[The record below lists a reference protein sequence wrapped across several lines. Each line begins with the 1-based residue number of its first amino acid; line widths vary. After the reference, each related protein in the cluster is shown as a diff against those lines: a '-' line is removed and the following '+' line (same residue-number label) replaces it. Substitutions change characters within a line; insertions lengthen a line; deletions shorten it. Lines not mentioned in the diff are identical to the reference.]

1 MNHIM
6 TRIFLA
12 FLTSLMTLAITG
24 LPALARGVHTIDF
37 GRSTAGTEP
46 TSFSALVGIW
56 HQDRDEARNIYAV
69 DGREWEQGLL
79 APGAAE
85 KARALYGD
93 ASTDFLRNL
102 ENYRYYPLTVLKE
115 LKHFREGSIEVSF
128 KPVSGRIDQAAGIA
142 FNIKPNGEYLVLRAN
157 ALEDNLVLFRLD
169 QGRRSTL
176 QWIGKVPV
184 PSNRWHTLRVVVT
197 GKKIEGYLNG
207 TKYVD
212 YQWNEKI
219 DGRIGLWSKADSFV
233 FFDKFSVTDK

>member
-1 MNHIM
+1 MNRNLI
-6 TRIFLA
+6 RIIRVL
-12 FLTSLMTLAITG
+12 LTSVMTLAITA
-24 LPALARGVHTIDF
+24 LPARAKGTHTIDF
-37 GRSTAGTEP
+37 VRGTPGTEAA
-46 TSFSALVGIW
+46 SFSALVGIW
-56 HQDRDEARNIYAV
+56 HVDRDGTRNIYAA
-69 DGREWEQGLL
+69 DGRDWEQGLM

-85 KARALYGD
+85 KAKALYGEG
-93 ASTDFLRNL
+93 STEFLRNL
-102 ENYRYYPLTVLKE
+102 ENYRYYPLTILKE
-115 LKHFREGSIEVSF
+115 VKSFREGSIEVSF

-169 QGRRSTL
+169 QGRRSTV

-184 PSNRWHTLRVVVT
+184 PSNRWHTLKVVVN

-212 YQWNEKI
+212 YQWNEKV

-233 FFDKFSVTDK
+233 FFDKFSVTTK